1 VLYMAFDGKLHV
13 PLSQEHQAVVGVPT
27 NKTNQQNGQS
37 NGFTNNDT
45 V

>member
-1 VLYMAFDGKLHV
+1 MLYMAFDGKQSA
-13 PLSQEHQAVVGVPT
+13 PLPQEHQAVVGVPT
-27 NKTNQQNGQS
+27 NKKNQQNGQS